1 LTALLE
7 IVKPTA
13 ELTSAMKSAT
23 SCLRPA
29 SFPHS
34 QMSRPKSAWLA
45 LAILAA
51 GTTHSALN
59 AQDNAG
65 SYQADFEAPEFTPGS
80 IDGQQGWWVD
90 QGSAAVIPGIGLFG
104 SAGLAV
110 TPSELFSQARL
121 SLLRVEQS
129 NPVVFFEA
137 WVRLPAAPWLVLDET
152 FDLESAR
159 IGLFRSSPLAD
170 VAEWHVFHGDGA
182 GGGSW
187 LGTGVQPN
195 LVPDTD
201 FTEEWTRL
209 TVRLDTLAQSWDLW
223 ADGAVLAS
231 GLGLQFP
238 TDPGFA
244 NFFVLGD
251 PSQPIILDNVKVSS
265 VSPLEGETGEPV
277 GGTTPPSSTAD
288 LTDTDADGL
297 PDAWETA
304 HSLDPNDAADA
315 VSDRDADGLTALDE
329 FLLGTKES
337 VKDPRRLIASTGATV
352 FNRFAG
358 QSSRRA
364 VPVK

>member
-1 LTALLE
+1 
-7 IVKPTA
+7 
-13 ELTSAMKSAT
+13 MKLAT
-23 SCLRPA
+23 SCPRPA
-29 SFPHS
+29 MSLS
-34 QMSRPKSAWLA
+34 QQMRRLKPAWLV
-45 LAILAA
+45 LAMLAA
-51 GTTHSALN
+51 GTTHSALY
-59 AQDNAG
+59 AQENTA
-65 SYQADFEAPEFTPGS
+65 SYQADFEAPGFTPGS

-90 QGSAAVIPGIGLFG
+90 QGGATVIPGIGLFG
-104 SAGLAV
+104 STGLAV

-129 NPVVFFEA
+129 SPVVFFEA

-159 IGLFRSSPLAD
+159 IGLFRSSPLTD

-223 ADGAVLAS
+223 ADGAILAS

-238 TDPGFA
+238 TDPAFA

-251 PSQPIILDNVKVSS
+251 PSQPIILDNVSVSS
-265 VSPLEGETGEPV
+265 VSPLEGETGESV
-277 GGTTPPSSTAD
+277 GGTVSPDSTAD

-297 PDAWETA
+297 PDAWEIA
-304 HSLDPNDAADA
+304 HSLDPNNAADA

-364 VPVK
+364 VPVNQEAAR